1 MSVVKI
7 KDYRIAKKYSQDSI
21 EILKVLD
28 LTTRALSL
36 YKYYTPVKKI
46 LASIVDEK
54 AILMAHL
61 NTAEKL
67 LKKDKDE

>member
-1 MSVVKI
+1 MLVKL
-7 KDYRIAKKYSQDSI
+7 KDYKIARKYKQDSV

-46 LASIVDEK
+46 LANIVDER